1 MSEPC
6 RRPCLLYISRLE
18 TYISK
23 LETYISRLKMHISG
37 LEIQLRYGWRHISR
51 TDEGGLYT
59 RMQDYLPTGAAA
71 RPSTGEGTKKRP
83 PVCGSLFMF
92 V

>member
-23 LETYISRLKMHISG
+23 LETYISRLEMHISG
-37 LEIQLRYGWRHISR
+37 LEIQLRYGCLHISQ
-51 TDEGGLYT
+51 TDEGRLST
-59 RMQDYLPTGAAA
+59 RM
-71 RPSTGEGTKKRP
+71 
-83 PVCGSLFMF
+83 
-92 V
+92 

>member
-6 RRPCLLYISRLE
+6 RRLCLSYISRLE

-23 LETYISRLKMHISG
+23 LETYISRLEMHISG
-37 LEIQLRYGWRHISR
+37 LEIQLRYECRHISR
-51 TDEGGLYT
+51 TDEGRLST
-59 RMQDYLPTGAAA
+59 RMQDYLPTGAAT